1 MGHSSESFARQR
13 AEFLVGAADEQLSQ
27 EPELVRR
34 EGQLLETLAELAA
47 LAGVAQGSGVAEQ
60 LLDVRGGLLAK
71 GPDQLGLG
79 SECTHHVGLADAGLT
94 GDAVGGDASKP
105 VSAEQVQRR
114 VSEPHR
120 LPVAVVGADAS
131 CLQDAVG
138 DGYRLVQMTRR
149 EEGLE
154 HLSRHEVYGVV
165 SLDGEARSVE
175 LCYTSVDGT
184 SVLAYMRPVAQRVSE
199 RSGMV
204 VRVTNT
210 TPEVAANA
218 SPGRSVFFAVFGT
231 ALTGFVLSQALSSV
245 GSQVGLSLRA
255 RLAVMLGVSAIA
267 GLLVSLM
274 LDSWFAI
281 APGAF
286 WSSWPMVSLLC
297 LSAVTTG
304 SALLD
309 VVGPLGQVVTAVLF
323 VTLGNATTAGILPMP
338 FLTPS
343 YQIISRLL
351 PTGNVVR
358 AVLNQAYFNGAG
370 WQWGYAVP
378 LAWIL
383 AGIGLLTITER
394 RSRRSRQA

>member
-1 MGHSSESFARQR
+1 MSSSSAEDAVNTRSVPR
-13 AEFLVGAADEQLSQ
+13 ATV
-27 EPELVRR
+27 VRAV
-34 EGQLLETLAELAA
+34 LTVAISA
-47 LAGVAQGSGVAEQ
+47 L
-60 LLDVRGGLLAK
+60 
-71 GPDQLGLG
+71 
-79 SECTHHVGLADAGLT
+79 LT
-94 GDAVGGDASKP
+94 GVLFSYFYIEVFNAP
-105 VSAEQVQRR
+105 
-114 VSEPHR
+114 EPHR

-131 CLQDAVG
+131 RLQDAVG

-154 HLSRHEVYGVV
+154 RLSRHEVYGVV

-175 LCYTSVDGT
+175 LYYTSVDGT

-281 APGAF
+281 APGTF

-304 SALLD
+304 SALLE
-309 VVGPLGQVVTAVLF
+309 V
-323 VTLGNATTAGILPMP
+323 VTLGNATATGILPMP
-338 FLTPS
+338 FLTPP

>member
-1 MGHSSESFARQR
+1 MSSSSAEDAVNTRSVPR
-13 AEFLVGAADEQLSQ
+13 ATV
-27 EPELVRR
+27 VRAV
-34 EGQLLETLAELAA
+34 LTVAISA
-47 LAGVAQGSGVAEQ
+47 L
-60 LLDVRGGLLAK
+60 
-71 GPDQLGLG
+71 
-79 SECTHHVGLADAGLT
+79 LT
-94 GDAVGGDASKP
+94 GVLFSYFYIKVFNAP
-105 VSAEQVQRR
+105 
-114 VSEPHR
+114 EPHR

-131 CLQDAVG
+131 RLQDAVG

-154 HLSRHEVYGVV
+154 RLSRHEVYGVV
-165 SLDGEARSVE
+165 SLGGEARSVE
-175 LCYTSVDGT
+175 LYYTSVDGT

-281 APGAF
+281 APGTF

-323 VTLGNATTAGILPMP
+323 VTLGNATATGILPMP
-338 FLTPS
+338 FLTPP

>member
-1 MGHSSESFARQR
+1 MGHSSEPVTRQR
-13 AEFLVGAADEQLSQ
+13 AEFLVGAADEELSQ

-79 SECTHHVGLADAGLT
+79 SEGTHHVGLADAGLT

-154 HLSRHEVYGVV
+154 RLSRHEVYGVV

-184 SVLAYMRPVAQRVSE
+184 SVLAYVRPVAQRVSE
-199 RSGMV
+199 RSGIV

-281 APGAF
+281 APGTF

-338 FLTPS
+338 FLTPP